1 MEKEIYAR
9 FPNDGTYYNKIKV
22 SFDDLEDCKV
32 YLEEVF
38 CTVKG
43 IRMAI
48 KINDWEDLKNEIRND

>member
-22 SFDDLEDCKV
+22 SFDDLKDCKV
-32 YLEEVF
+32 YSEEVF

-43 IRMAI
+43 IRIAI